1 MKNLCAGILTIYF
14 PQLFQY
20 DQLVLLEGQ
29 INQKINSNDP
39 GTDVGYWESLLQ
51 QLKAHMARVRT
62 ESETHIL
69 YIALWY
75 HTRGIYIPTYVFL
88 MVLVLLQARLRDKH
102 QALLRK
108 KLFSLR
114 QQVSWA
120 SILSIRSGI
129 YLEGE
134 WEAQGSLSLSLSP

>member
-1 MKNLCAGILTIYF
+1 M
-14 PQLFQY
+14 
-20 DQLVLLEGQ
+20 LLEGQ

-62 ESETHIL
+62 ESETHI
-69 YIALWY
+69 ALWY
-75 HTRGIYIPTYVFL
+75 HKKYIYLHIF
-88 MVLVLLQARLRDKH
+88 MILVWLQARLRDKH

-120 SILSIRSGI
+120 PIILSALSGI
-129 YLEGE
+129 YFKDE
-134 WEAQGSLSLSLSP
+134 WGAQGSLSFSLSP